1 MPVVLNGELVNQGD
15 NYSHI
20 VAMENAYVKAEK
32 YLPIK
37 RSVYRVKPKED
48 KSGIAKHVYDP
59 DKHAWTTMTT
69 KDVQDREKERFQGL
83 YARGIGKRA
92 FGRYFA

>member
-32 YLPIK
+32 YLPVK

-48 KSGIAKHVYDP
+48 KSGVAKHVYDP
-59 DKHAWTTMTT
+59 DRNQWTAMTT
-69 KDVQDREKERFQGL
+69 KDVEDKEKERF
-83 YARGIGKRA
+83 KRA